1 MSEPVELEAE
11 ARSPWPRRLAVG
23 CVSMVVLLLVGM
35 FVFDLI
41 VRKMVADRIEKELAQ
56 NGWQAQLDGFDYS
69 LWNKE
74 VEIYGFSGVPMDEDR
89 FEQFGEVQ
97 LERARVKFDGNNE
110 DFIGE
115 LVISEAQAKFGK
127 LDKLEVVP
135 GKFILAKGLTVNN
148 PKDFGGGALFEVKSV
163 QIEFGGIT
171 KEGKQRYKRVELQ
184 IGRVNLVKNID
195 GKWLTD
201 GASQFQM
208 ELRKMESQKDG
219 GRVPEVDSISVK
231 IGEVAFI
238 DLSQS
243 GVTQIIEV
251 NQAIEENNNPKGY
264 AVGVFLRILGV
275 IANAKNQADF

>member
-74 VEIYGFSGVPMDEDR
+74 VEIYGFSGVSMDE
-89 FEQFGEVQ
+89 EQHKQFGEVR
-97 LERARVKFDGNNE
+97 LNNARVKFNADKENILNE
-110 DFIGE
+110 LI
-115 LVISEAQAKFGK
+115 ITEAQAKFGK
-127 LDKLEVVP
+127 LDKLEIVP
-135 GKFILAKGLTVNN
+135 GKKFSAKDLIINN
-148 PKDFGGGALFEVKSV
+148 PEEFGGGPL
-163 QIEFGGIT
+163 IEINELKVVFGGIT
-171 KEGKQRYKRVELQ
+171 KEGRQRYKKVEIQ
-184 IGRVNLVKNID
+184 IGRINLVKNMK

-208 ELRKMESQKDG
+208 KLRNMESQKG
-219 GRVPEVDSISVK
+219 EGEIPEVDSLSVN
-231 IGEVAFI
+231 IGEVALL
-238 DLSQS
+238 DLSQK
-243 GVTQIIEV
+243 GTARVVQV
-251 NQAIEENNNPKGY
+251 NQVIEENNNPKGY
-264 AVGVFLRILGV
+264 ALGVFLRIIGV
-275 IANAKNQADF
+275 IANAKNQADP

>member
-74 VEIYGFSGVPMDEDR
+74 VEIYGFSGVSMDED
-89 FEQFGEVQ
+89 QHKQLGEVR
-97 LERARVKFDGNNE
+97 LNNARVKFNADKENILNE
-110 DFIGE
+110 LI
-115 LVISEAQAKFGK
+115 ITEAQAKFGK
-127 LDKLEVVP
+127 LDKLEIVP
-135 GKFILAKGLTVNN
+135 GKKFSAKDLIINN
-148 PKDFGGGALFEVKSV
+148 PEEFGGGPL
-163 QIEFGGIT
+163 IEINELKVVFGGIT
-171 KEGKQRYKRVELQ
+171 KEGRQRYKKVEIQ
-184 IGRVNLVKNID
+184 IGRINLVKNMK

-208 ELRKMESQKDG
+208 KLRNMESQKG
-219 GRVPEVDSISVK
+219 EGEIPEVDSLSVN
-231 IGEVAFI
+231 IGEVALL
-238 DLSQS
+238 DLSQK
-243 GVTQIIEV
+243 GTARVVQV
-251 NQAIEENNNPKGY
+251 NQVIEENNNPKGY
-264 AVGVFLRILGV
+264 ALGVFLRIIGV
-275 IANAKNQADF
+275 IANAKNQADP

>member
-74 VEIYGFSGVPMDEDR
+74 VEIYGFSGVSMDE
-89 FEQFGEVQ
+89 EQHKQLGEVR
-97 LERARVKFDGNNE
+97 LNNARVKFNADKENILNE
-110 DFIGE
+110 LI
-115 LVISEAQAKFGK
+115 ITEAQAKFGK
-127 LDKLEVVP
+127 LDKLEIVP
-135 GKFILAKGLTVNN
+135 GKKFSAKDLIINN
-148 PKDFGGGALFEVKSV
+148 PEEFGGGPL
-163 QIEFGGIT
+163 IEINELKVVFGGIT
-171 KEGKQRYKRVELQ
+171 KEGRQRYKKVEIQ
-184 IGRVNLVKNID
+184 IGRINLVKNMK

-208 ELRKMESQKDG
+208 KLRNMESQKG
-219 GRVPEVDSISVK
+219 EGEIPEVDSLSVN
-231 IGEVAFI
+231 IGEVALL
-238 DLSQS
+238 DLSQK
-243 GVTQIIEV
+243 GTARVVQV
-251 NQAIEENNNPKGY
+251 NQVIEENNNPKGY
-264 AVGVFLRILGV
+264 ALGVFLRIIGV
-275 IANAKNQADF
+275 IANAKNQADP

>member
-74 VEIYGFSGVPMDEDR
+74 VEIYGFSGVSMDE
-89 FEQFGEVQ
+89 EQHKQFGEVR
-97 LERARVKFDGNNE
+97 LNNARVKFNADKENILNE
-110 DFIGE
+110 LI
-115 LVISEAQAKFGK
+115 ITEAQAKFGK
-127 LDKLEVVP
+127 LDKLEIVP
-135 GKFILAKGLTVNN
+135 GKKLSAKDLIINN
-148 PKDFGGGALFEVKSV
+148 PEEFGGGPL
-163 QIEFGGIT
+163 IEINELKVVFGGIT
-171 KEGKQRYKRVELQ
+171 KEGRQRYKKVEIQ
-184 IGRVNLVKNID
+184 IGRINLVKNMK

-208 ELRKMESQKDG
+208 KLRNMESQKG
-219 GRVPEVDSISVK
+219 EGEIPEVDSLSVN
-231 IGEVAFI
+231 IGEVALL
-238 DLSQS
+238 DLSQK
-243 GVTQIIEV
+243 GTARVVQV
-251 NQAIEENNNPKGY
+251 NQVIEENNNPKGY
-264 AVGVFLRILGV
+264 ALGVFLRIIGV
-275 IANAKNQADF
+275 IANAKNLADP